1 MEGKN
6 SKNPYFKV
14 SVIITAYNVEK
25 YIEKAIQ
32 SVFSQTYK
40 NIEIIVVE
48 DQSTDST
55 KDILKEYE
63 KNYKCAV
70 GKDFHVIWNKE
81 NVGAG
86 LSRRYGIKNATGEF
100 VMLLDA
106 DDWLKEDYIEHLVQ
120 RQEETDADIVGGGIA
135 YYYEED
141 DHYKVE
147 TYGTRLSTDF
157 QKFKDY
163 QNGRIVFLNNKIVR
177 RSMYDKVEY
186 CDRRY
191 VEDTPVI
198 MKLLYYANK
207 VAYINEAG
215 YNYLQ
220 RSGSLC
226 HESSKWKHQLFSA
239 LCCAELIEWFKDKPE
254 PYNKIFGL
262 GQFVDYLK
270 SMAAMQNIS
279 QDDYINYS
287 KEYITCNNYLLNN
300 ISIK

>member
-1 MEGKN
+1 MEEK
-6 SKNPYFKV
+6 KDIQV
-14 SVIITAYNVEK
+14 SVVITAYNVEK
-25 YIEKAIQ
+25 YIKKAID
-32 SVFSQTYK
+32 SILNQTYNK
-40 NIEIIVVE
+40 NIELIVVE
-48 DQSTDST
+48 DCSTDNTLSII
-55 KDILKEYE
+55 KDLQNSETSLPINLIQ
-63 KNYKCAV
+63 
-70 GKDFHVIWNKE
+70 HKE
-81 NVGAG
+81 NQGAG
-86 LSRRYGIKNATGEF
+86 ISRRDGIKAATGDY

-106 DDWLKEDYIEHLVQ
+106 DDWINNDYIEHLVA
-120 RQEETDADIVGGGIA
+120 RQQETDADIVGGGIA

-147 TYGTRLSTDF
+147 TYGTHVSEGF

-186 CDRRY
+186 CGRRY

-207 VAYINEAG
+207 VAYVNEAG

-226 HESSKWKHQLFSA
+226 HESSAWKHQLFSA
-239 LCCAELIEWFKDKPE
+239 LCCAELIEWFKDKEE

-262 GQFVDYLK
+262 TQFIGYLK
-270 SMAAMQNIS
+270 AMTKLSVRNE
-279 QDDYINYS
+279 D
-287 KEYITCNNYLLNN
+287 KEQFFTEYQQCVNYLLSK
-300 ISIK
+300 IS

>member
-1 MEGKN
+1 MKN
-6 SKNPYFKV
+6 DVKI
-14 SVIITAYNVEK
+14 SVVITAYNVEK
-25 YIEKAIQ
+25 YIKKCLDSILN
-32 SVFSQTYK
+32 QTYK

-48 DQSTDST
+48 DCSTDNT
-55 KDILKEYE
+55 LKIVMDLQ
-63 KNYKCAV
+63 KTDTAFPINIIQ
-70 GKDFHVIWNKE
+70 HKE
-81 NVGAG
+81 NLGAG
-86 LSRRYGIKNATGEF
+86 MARRNGIKAATGDY
-100 VMLLDA
+100 VMLVDS
-106 DDWLKEDYIEHLVQ
+106 DDWLNSDYIEHLVQ

-141 DHYKVE
+141 DHYKTE
-147 TYGTRLSTDF
+147 TYGTRVSTDF

-239 LCCAELIEWFKDKPE
+239 LCCAELIEWFKDKPA
-254 PYNKIFGL
+254 PYNNIFGL
-262 GQFVDYLK
+262 GQFVEYLK

>member
-1 MEGKN
+1 MEEK
-6 SKNPYFKV
+6 KDIQV
-14 SVIITAYNVEK
+14 SVVITAYNVEK
-25 YIEKAIQ
+25 YIKKAID
-32 SVFSQTYK
+32 SVLNQTYNK
-40 NIEIIVVE
+40 NIELIVVE
-48 DQSTDST
+48 DCSTDNTLSII
-55 KDILKEYE
+55 KDLQNSETSLPINLIQ
-63 KNYKCAV
+63 
-70 GKDFHVIWNKE
+70 HKE
-81 NVGAG
+81 NQGAG
-86 LSRRYGIKNATGEF
+86 ISRRDGIKAATGDY

-106 DDWLKEDYIEHLVQ
+106 DDWINNDYIEHLVA
-120 RQEETDADIVGGGIA
+120 RQQETDADIVGGGIA

-147 TYGTRLSTDF
+147 TYGTHVSEGF

-207 VAYINEAG
+207 VAYVNEAG

-226 HESSKWKHQLFSA
+226 HESSAWKHQLFSA
-239 LCCAELIEWFKDKPE
+239 LCCAELIEWFKDKEE

-262 GQFVDYLK
+262 NQFIGYLK
-270 SMAAMQNIS
+270 AMAKIS
-279 QDDYINYS
+279 V
-287 KEYITCNNYLLNN
+287 KEEDKEQFFTEYQQCVNYLLSK
-300 ISIK
+300 IS